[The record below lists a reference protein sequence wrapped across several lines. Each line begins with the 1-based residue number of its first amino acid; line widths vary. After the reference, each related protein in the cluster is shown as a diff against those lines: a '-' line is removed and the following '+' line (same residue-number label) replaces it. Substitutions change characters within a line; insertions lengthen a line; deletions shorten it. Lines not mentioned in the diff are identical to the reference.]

1 MKALRVYEKLDV
13 SANRIKRPSTWFAI
27 AELPRVMLEVS
38 SLAYTWPLVATMPC
52 GDNHPVLVLPG
63 FTAGDESTLV
73 LRRFL
78 SRLKYRAMPWQL
90 GQNTG
95 SFELQDALIE
105 HFDRLT
111 QTLDRKISI
120 IGQSLGGIYARQLT
134 RLFPDRIRQ
143 IITLASPFASE
154 GPESTNPLVAR
165 LFRHL
170 SGMSE
175 KEMREQMLNYSNQ
188 PPPVPSTAI
197 YSKSDGVVH
206 WRSCLE
212 FDGEQ
217 AENVEI
223 IGSHSGMAMN
233 PMVLNVIADRLA
245 QPEGHWRRFKR
256 SKGMRSWVYPRPAR
270 NRARSTSVS

>member
-1 MKALRVYEKLDV
+1 MALRVYEKLDV
-13 SANRIKRPSTWFAI
+13 AANRIKGPSTWFSI
-27 AELPRVMLEVS
+27 TELPRVMLEVS
-38 SLAYTWPLVATMPC
+38 SLAYTWPLLSTMPC
-52 GDNHPVLVLPG
+52 GDHHPVLVLPG

-78 SRLKYRAMPWQL
+78 SRLKYRAMPWRL

-105 HFDRLT
+105 HFDRVT
-111 QTLDRKISI
+111 RPLDCKVSI
-120 IGQSLGGIYARQLT
+120 VGQSLGGVYARQLAQ
-134 RLFPDRIRQ
+134 RFPERIRQ

-154 GPESTNPLVAR
+154 GPESTNPLVAK
-165 LFRHL
+165 LFRYM

-175 KEMREQMLNYSNQ
+175 NEMREQMRNYQGQ

-212 FDGEQ
+212 FEGEQ

-223 IGSHSGMAMN
+223 IGSHSGMALN
-233 PMVLNVIADRLA
+233 PLVLNVIADRLA
-245 QPEGHWRRFKR
+245 QPEGHWRPFKR
-256 SKGMRSWVYPRPAR
+256 NKGMRALFYPRPAR
-270 NRARSTSVS
+270 NRSQSASVG